1 MRDVD
6 RDLVESEAPQV
17 LLGFL
22 VVVHLAGEGKSL
34 QRTQGSSHETGLVES
49 SDLLPLELLLAWQLG
64 SQELESYLH
73 QLLVVVPEENLLSVG
88 VDLQV
93 DVDQIFPLTGW

>member
-1 MRDVD
+1 M
-6 RDLVESEAPQV
+6 S
-17 LLGFL
+17 GS
-22 VVVHLAGEGKSL
+22 SL
-34 QRTQGSSHETGLVES
+34 QRTQGPSHETGLVES
-49 SDLLPLELLLAWQLG
+49 SDLLPLELILAWQLG
-64 SQELESYLH
+64 PQELESYLY

>member
-1 MRDVD
+1 MYHKPLS
-6 RDLVESEAPQV
+6 LVES
-17 LLGFL
+17 
-22 VVVHLAGEGKSL
+22 
-34 QRTQGSSHETGLVES
+34 GLIEVRIGPPVIFH
-49 SDLLPLELLLAWQLG
+49 PLDDPLSFG